1 MSVEINIEFERECY
15 KCYGASAAWLP
26 DKTPDKTCEVC
37 HNTGQ
42 VPTELGRKLLEFLES
57 QGFKRLT
64 AITEGSELK

>member
-1 MSVEINIEFERECY
+1 MNVEINIEFEHECY
-15 KCYGASAAWLP
+15 KCYGTSAWMQN
-26 DKTPDKTCEVC
+26 KTCEIC

-64 AITEGSELK
+64 AMTEGSELK